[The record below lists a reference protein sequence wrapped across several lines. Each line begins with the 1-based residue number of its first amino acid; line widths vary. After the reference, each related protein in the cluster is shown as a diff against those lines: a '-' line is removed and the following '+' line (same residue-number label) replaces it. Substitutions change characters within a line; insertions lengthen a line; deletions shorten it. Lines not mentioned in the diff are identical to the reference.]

1 MLVNLNILYLFT
13 FSANEICKSK
23 NKSKITVKDVLEA
36 MEKSGFENFQPE
48 IENLLMGNIISKL
61 IFFIDIDKFTPTA
74 TKKRKNEEETTTEG
88 GVREMPKNNSNIDD

>member
-48 IENLLMGNIISKL
+48 IENLLMGNIISK
-61 IFFIDIDKFTPTA
+61 
-74 TKKRKNEEETTTEG
+74 
-88 GVREMPKNNSNIDD
+88 